1 MICDWILGKGPRFG
15 LLAIVLA
22 SSAVSSLALAQEAPP
37 VMSDWG
43 GVRNVLRDQY
53 GITIGLNYIGEV
65 LGVASGGIR
74 GEGSFEGRFEGVVDV
89 DLGKFAGWRGASA
102 HVKGFQ
108 IHNGGRN
115 AADNV
120 GSIFD
125 PSNIDAL
132 PTTRL
137 FTAWFQQNFLG
148 DAVSIR
154 AGQLAADDEF
164 LTSPTAGGLI
174 NGTFGWAAINAA
186 NIRSGGPAYPLA
198 APGVRLQVKPS
209 SDVTLLAAV
218 FSGDPTG
225 KNCTINPQECN
236 RHGTTFSLSGGALW
250 IAEAQLAVNA
260 APDAAGLPGVYKIG
274 VWHATADY
282 LHQRFGIDPATGMVA
297 ALVDPVMPEALR
309 LRGNSGIYGVADQM
323 IWRAGDRAINV
334 FLRAGVTPS
343 DRNLISAYVDGGVGI
358 KGMLDGRP
366 DDLLTLG
373 IAHGEIGSHARGLDR
388 DTLAFNG
395 PPWPIRDYETVF
407 EASYIARLTP
417 WWSIQPDLQ
426 YIVHPG
432 GRGLNPRDP
441 TRVIGNTFIAGVRTT
456 INF

>member
-1 MICDWILGKGPRFG
+1 MDCSRVAGWGSRAVF
-15 LLAIVLA
+15 LLAFMVAA
-22 SSAVSSLALAQEAPP
+22 SGALAQEAPP

-43 GVRNVLRDQY
+43 GARTVLREQY
-53 GITIGLNYIGEV
+53 GVTIGLNYIGEV
-65 LGVASGGIR
+65 LDVASGGIR
-74 GEGSFEGRFEGVVDV
+74 REGSFEGRFEGVVDV
-89 DLGKFAGWRGASA
+89 DLARLAGWMGASA

-115 AADNV
+115 AADNA
-120 GSIFD
+120 GSLFD

-137 FTAWFQQNFLG
+137 FTAWFQQNFFG
-148 DAVSIR
+148 DIVSIR

-218 FSGDPTG
+218 FSGDPAG

-236 RHGTTFSLSGGALW
+236 RHGTTFSFSGGALW

-260 APDAAGLPGVYKIG
+260 SPDAAGLPGVYKIG
-274 VWHATADY
+274 AWHATADY
-282 LHQRFGIDPATGMVA
+282 LDQRLGIDPATGQVLSLA
-297 ALVDPVMPEALR
+297 DSAMPDAIR

-323 IWRAGDRAINV
+323 VWRAGDRAINV
-334 FLRAGVTPS
+334 FLRAGATPS

-358 KGMLDGRP
+358 KGMFDGRP
-366 DDLLTLG
+366 YDLLTLG
-373 IAHGEIGSHARGLDR
+373 VARGEIGSHARGLDR
-388 DTLAFNG
+388 DTLAING
-395 PPWPIRDYETVF
+395 PLVPIRNYETVF
-407 EASYIARLTP
+407 ELSYIARLTP
-417 WWSIQPDLQ
+417 WWSIQPNLQ
-426 YIVHPG
+426 YLVHPG
-432 GRGLNPRDP
+432 GRVLNPLDP
-441 TRVIGNTFIAGVRTT
+441 TRVIGNAFIAGARTT

>member
-1 MICDWILGKGPRFG
+1 MICSWILGKKSRLG
-15 LLAIVLA
+15 LSVLAVALA
-22 SSAVSSLALAQEAPP
+22 SSGTAAQDAPP

-43 GVRNVLRDQY
+43 GARTMLREQH

-65 LGVASGGIR
+65 LGVASGGVR
-74 GEGSFEGRFEGVVDV
+74 RAGSFEGRFEGVVDV
-89 DLGKFAGWRGASA
+89 DLARLAGWSGASA
-102 HVKGFQ
+102 QVKGFQ

-120 GSIFD
+120 GSLFD

-132 PTTRL
+132 RTTRL
-137 FTAWFQQNFLG
+137 FTAWFQQNFF
-148 DAVSIR
+148 DDVISIR

-218 FSGDPTG
+218 FSGDPAG
-225 KNCTINPQECN
+225 SNCTVNPQICN
-236 RHGTTFSLSGGALW
+236 RHGTTFSFSGGALW

-274 VWHATADY
+274 AWHASADY
-282 LHQRFGIDPATGMVA
+282 LDQRFGIDPATGRVVSLA
-297 ALVDPVMPEALR
+297 DPVMPEAIR
-309 LRGNSGIYGVADQM
+309 LRGNLGIYGVADQM
-323 IWRAGDRAINV
+323 IWRGGDRSVNV

-358 KGMLDGRP
+358 KGLLDGRP

-373 IAHGEIGSHARGLDR
+373 VVHGEIGSHARGLDR
-388 DTLAFNG
+388 DMLAFNG

-407 EASYIARLTP
+407 ELSYIARLTP
-417 WWSIQPDLQ
+417 WWSIQPDVQ

-432 GRGLNPRDP
+432 GRVLNPLDP
-441 TRVIGNTFIAGVRTT
+441 TRVIGNAFIAGVRTT